1 MKKQT
6 NQTSGTSPTVPCV
19 WPRALRPDLAASYLS
34 TTPGNVE
41 FLMRTGALKYKLI
54 AGVRVVLREELD
66 NYVENLPDDTGKL
79 NEPRQATLARKRL
92 AA

>member
-1 MKKQT
+1 
-6 NQTSGTSPTVPCV
+6 
-19 WPRALRPDLAASYLS
+19 
-34 TTPGNVE
+34 
-41 FLMRTGALKYKLI
+41 MRTGALKYKLI

-79 NEPRQATLARKRL
+79 NEPRQATLARRRL